1 MTIFG
6 LIKNSHRRSKL
17 SKNIKPIKLTYGVWA
32 IKLKKFLFCKQT
44 FIEFLK
50 KCFKFWKKYYN
61 FKIYKVTINTKKSLE
76 SRMGGGKGNNLYKI
90 FLFRPGTFILEYYK
104 LNKYQILYLFK
115 LISWNKQ
122 CYFKF
127 LKKKYI

>member
-1 MTIFG
+1 MIIF
-6 LIKNSHRRSKL
+6 KHSHRRSKL
-17 SKNIKPIKLTYGVWA
+17 LKTIKPIKLTYGVWT

-44 FIEFLK
+44 FIDFLK
-50 KCFKFWKKYYN
+50 KCFKFWKKSYN

-76 SRMGGGKGNNLYKI
+76 SRMGGGKGDNLYKI
-90 FLFRPGTFILEYYK
+90 FSFRPGTFLLEYYN

-115 LISWNKQ
+115 LISWNKKY
-122 CYFKF
+122 YFKF